1 MTYRDYD
8 AQGKRIGWPAHGL
21 TESISYGRFSTN
33 STNSTFTEEEK
44 TKLLAKTDNIPSIFP
59 EGGDF
64 NKGIAASS
72 FIDGGNFNNASATV
86 TVEDSFDGGNFNS

>member
-8 AQGKRIGWPAHGL
+8 AQGNRIGWPASGL
-21 TESISYGRFSTN
+21 TEKISYGRFSTN
-33 STNSTFTEEEK
+33 SAFTEEEK
-44 TKLLAKTDNIPSIFP
+44 AKLLAKTDNIPSIFP

-72 FIDGGNFNNASATV
+72 FIDGGNFDNASATV